1 MESVNKS
8 VCKRGSI
15 QRSVCFS
22 VKITCTSVTKFTCLA
37 QWLSKSRNR
46 EKSRI
51 KSALTRRRPT
61 IVEIEILL
69 SVGNISPNTTGRLKK
84 HKNWYKSRM
93 RTRLLNSKG
102 QLVWFSTRHIMR
114 WFIKQARI
122 LAMKEAMET
131 HHREFRMVEII
142 FQPKEAQICRGNN
155 HLYHKDLPFKNNNK
169 ICCLH
174 ALQSTLRDLNL
185 RVYKMEIVDKY
196 LNFLVVLASN
206 HRHKI

>member
-1 MESVNKS
+1 
-8 VCKRGSI
+8 
-15 QRSVCFS
+15 
-22 VKITCTSVTKFTCLA
+22 
-37 QWLSKSRNR
+37 
-46 EKSRI
+46 
-51 KSALTRRRPT
+51 
-61 IVEIEILL
+61 
-69 SVGNISPNTTGRLKK
+69 
-84 HKNWYKSRM
+84 
-93 RTRLLNSKG
+93 
-102 QLVWFSTRHIMR
+102 
-114 WFIKQARI
+114 
-122 LAMKEAMET
+122 MKEAMET